1 MASDP
6 HLSLLLKRALEQVSS
21 ALRLA
26 RKSVTHR
33 KVGGAHFFEY
43 GASSNR
49 YQNLALGQ
57 KWVAHIF
64 LRAPGKKNL
73 TSFSTNG
80 FFRQL
85 ELFKSVCLVPRR
97 MRKIRLV
104 IPTGQNSRYSYL
116 TRSQVSVLC
125 TYYIE
130 ALRN

>member
-1 MASDP
+1 M
-6 HLSLLLKRALEQVSS
+6 
-21 ALRLA
+21 
-26 RKSVTHR
+26 
-33 KVGGAHFFEY
+33 
-43 GASSNR
+43 
-49 YQNLALGQ
+49 
-57 KWVAHIF
+57 AHIF
-64 LRAPGKKNL
+64 LRAPGKKKCFL
-73 TSFSTNG
+73 TSFSANE
-80 FFRQL
+80 L